1 MNDELLQEVSAFK
14 ANKERLL
21 GRLLN
26 RTYRYMSDL
35 AGDYL
40 KGVGYENFRVGH
52 IVALVHIGSEGT
64 NINKLAAGA
73 GMTKQG
79 MSKLIKELQIEGF
92 VDVVKDQTDARA
104 LIVKLTEK
112 GFQAMIDWK
121 KCTQHINQKFAEIL
135 GEDKLDLFKDIM
147 VELVNDY
154 ENKYLTSSRN
164 YLNHPMMQANWMA
177 VK

>member
-1 MNDELLQEVSAFK
+1 MNDELLEEIKSFK

-26 RTYRYMSDL
+26 RSYRYMSDL

-40 KGVGYENFRVGH
+40 KGIGYENFRVGH
-52 IVALVHIGSEGT
+52 IVALVHVGTEGT
-64 NINKLAAGA
+64 NINNLAAGA

-79 MSKLIKELQIEGF
+79 MSKLIKELQAEGF
-92 VDVVKDQTDARA
+92 VAVVKDQNDARA
-104 LIVKLTEK
+104 LIVKYTEK

-135 GEDKLDLFKDIM
+135 GEDKLELFKDIM
-147 VELVNDY
+147 VELVHDY
-154 ENKYLTSSRN
+154 EHKYLNSSRDC
-164 YLNHPMMQANWMA
+164 LNHPMMQANWMA
-177 VK
+177 AK

>member
-1 MNDELLQEVSAFK
+1 MEDELLKEIAAFK

-40 KGVGYENFRVGH
+40 KGIGYENFRVGH
-52 IVALVHIGSEGT
+52 IVALVHIELEGT
-64 NINKLAAGA
+64 SINKLATGA

-79 MSKLIKELQIEGF
+79 MSKLIKELQKEGF
-92 VDVVKDQTDARA
+92 VKVEKDQTDARA
-104 LIVKLTEK
+104 LIVKHTEK
-112 GFQAMIDWK
+112 GFQAMLDWK
-121 KCTQHINQKFAEIL
+121 NCTRHINQKFAEIL
-135 GEDKLDLFKDIM
+135 GEDKLELFKDIM
-147 VELVNDY
+147 VELVYDY
-154 ENKYLTSSRN
+154 EHKFLNNSRDGI
-164 YLNHPMMQANWMA
+164 NHPMLKASWMT